1 MRILTFKN
9 EEINLMGFDYLKQY
23 EDENLI
29 INFENCKLK
38 NLLLDADNVSRLS
51 FYNCCLKN
59 CKLIS
64 SNKKV
69 YINGSTLV
77 DSEINSDLKGKYS
90 CIEIDVSIIR
100 NCNINEKTYVRNC
113 VKFEQNI

>member
-9 EEINLMGFDYLKQY
+9 EEINLLGFDYLKQY
-23 EDENLI
+23 EDENFI
-29 INFENCKLK
+29 INFEDCKLK
-38 NLLLDADNVSRLS
+38 NLLLDADNVSGLS

-59 CKLIS
+59 CKLV
-64 SNKKV
+64 SNSTKV
-69 YINGSTLV
+69 YIKGSALV
-77 DSEINSDLKGKYS
+77 DSEINSGLKGKYS

-100 NCNINEKTYVRNC
+100 NCNINEKTHARNC

>member
-9 EEINLMGFDYLKQY
+9 EEINLLGFDYLKQY
-23 EDENLI
+23 EDENFI
-29 INFENCKLK
+29 INFEDCKLK
-38 NLLLDADNVSRLS
+38 NLLLDADNVSTLS
-51 FYNCCLKN
+51 FYNCCLEN
-59 CKLIS
+59 CKLV
-64 SNKKV
+64 SNNTKV

-77 DSEINSDLKGKYS
+77 DSEINSGLKGKYS

>member
-1 MRILTFKN
+1 MRILTFKH
-9 EEINLMGFDYLKQY
+9 EEINLLEFDYLKQY
-23 EDENLI
+23 EDENFI

-38 NLLLDADNVSRLS
+38 NLLLNADKVSELS
-51 FYNCCLKN
+51 FYSCCLEN

-64 SNKKV
+64 NNTKV

-77 DSEINSDLKGKYS
+77 DSKINSGLKGERS
-90 CIEIDVSIIR
+90 CIEINVSIIR
-100 NCNINEKTYVRNC
+100 NCNINEKTCVRNC

>member
-1 MRILTFKN
+1 MRTLTFEN
-9 EEINLMGFDYLKQY
+9 EEINLLKFDYLKQY
-23 EDENLI
+23 VDENFI

-38 NLLLDADNVSRLS
+38 NLLLDADNVFRLS
-51 FYNCCLKN
+51 FYNCCLEN
-59 CKLIS
+59 CKLVS

-77 DSEINSDLKGKYS
+77 DSEINSGLKGERS

-100 NCNINEKTYVRNC
+100 NCNINEKTHVRNC
-113 VKFEQNI
+113 VKFEQNV

>member
-1 MRILTFKN
+1 MRILTFKR
-9 EEINLMGFDYLKQY
+9 EEINLLEFDYLKQY
-23 EDENLI
+23 EDENFI
-29 INFENCKLK
+29 INFEDCKLK
-38 NLLLDADNVSRLS
+38 NLLIDADNVSGLS

-59 CKLIS
+59 CKLV
-64 SNKKV
+64 SNNTKV

-77 DSEINSDLKGKYS
+77 DSEINSDLKEGHS
-90 CIEIDVSIIR
+90 CIEIDVSTIR

>member
-9 EEINLMGFDYLKQY
+9 EEINLLGFDYLKQY
-23 EDENLI
+23 EDENFI
-29 INFENCKLK
+29 INFEDCKLK
-38 NLLLDADNVSRLS
+38 NLFLDADNVSRLS
-51 FYNCCLKN
+51 FYNCCLVN

-64 SNKKV
+64 NNTKV

-77 DSEINSDLKGKYS
+77 DSEINSGLKGKYS

-100 NCNINEKTYVRNC
+100 NCNINEKTYARNC
-113 VKFEQNI
+113 VKFEQDI

>member
-1 MRILTFKN
+1 MRILTFKR
-9 EEINLMGFDYLKQY
+9 EEINLLEFDYLKQY
-23 EDENLI
+23 EDENFI
-29 INFENCKLK
+29 INFEDCKLK
-38 NLLLDADNVSRLS
+38 NLLIDADNVSGLS

-59 CKLIS
+59 CKLV
-64 SNKKV
+64 SNNTKV

-77 DSEINSDLKGKYS
+77 DSEINSGLKGERS
-90 CIEIDVSIIR
+90 CIEINASTIR

>member
-9 EEINLMGFDYLKQY
+9 EEINLLGFDYLKQY
-23 EDENLI
+23 EDENFI
-29 INFENCKLK
+29 INFEDCKLK
-38 NLLLDADNVSRLS
+38 NLLLDADNVSGLS

-59 CKLIS
+59 CKLV
-64 SNKKV
+64 SNNTKV

-77 DSEINSDLKGKYS
+77 DSEINSGLKGKYS
-90 CIEIDVSIIR
+90 CIDIDVSIIR
-100 NCNINEKTYVRNC
+100 NCNINEKTYIRNC

>member
-9 EEINLMGFDYLKQY
+9 EEINLLGFDYLKQY
-23 EDENLI
+23 EDENFI
-29 INFENCKLK
+29 INFEDCKLK
-38 NLLLDADNVSRLS
+38 NLLLDADNVSGLS
-51 FYNCCLKN
+51 FYNCCLVN

-64 SNKKV
+64 NNTKV

-77 DSEINSDLKGKYS
+77 DSEINSGLKGKYS

-100 NCNINEKTYVRNC
+100 NCSINEKTYARNC

>member
-9 EEINLMGFDYLKQY
+9 EEINLLGFDYLKQY
-23 EDENLI
+23 EDENFI
-29 INFENCKLK
+29 INFEDCKLK

-77 DSEINSDLKGKYS
+77 DSEINSGLKKDCS
-90 CIEIDVSIIR
+90 CIVIDVSIIR
-100 NCNINEKTYVRNC
+100 NCKKKKKTYVRNC

>member
-9 EEINLMGFDYLKQY
+9 EEINLLGFGYLKQY
-23 EDENLI
+23 KDENFI
-29 INFENCKLK
+29 INFEDCKLK
-38 NLLLDADNVSRLS
+38 NLLLDADNVSGLS

-64 SNKKV
+64 NNTKV

-77 DSEINSDLKGKYS
+77 DSEINSGLKGKYS

-100 NCNINEKTYVRNC
+100 NCNINEKTYARNC
-113 VKFEQNI
+113 VKFEQDI

>member
-9 EEINLMGFDYLKQY
+9 EEINLLGSDYLKQY
-23 EDENLI
+23 EDENFM

-38 NLLLDADNVSRLS
+38 NLLLDADNSLGLS
-51 FYNCCLKN
+51 FYNCCLVN

-64 SNKKV
+64 NNTKV

-77 DSEINSDLKGKYS
+77 DSEINSGLKGKYS

-100 NCNINEKTYVRNC
+100 NCNINEKTYARNC
-113 VKFEQNI
+113 VKFEQDI